1 MNRVVQK
8 NETPAH
14 SYSLD
19 YGNCTREGMGSGCRC
34 RSEGKEGGRGTA
46 VARDHRSED
55 RIDVDVD
62 VDGLTVPPLP
72 VGSLE
77 VA

>member
-1 MNRVVQK
+1 MMNRVVQK

-14 SYSLD
+14 SNSLD
-19 YGNCTREGMGSGCRC
+19 YGDCTREGMGSGCRC
-34 RSEGKEGGRGTA
+34 RSEGKGGERNSRS
-46 VARDHRSED
+46 RDHRSED

-72 VGSLE
+72 VASLE